1 MSSPAQP
8 PADPSVVLEALDAE
22 QRQVA
27 TTFDAPVAVIAG
39 AGTGKTRAI
48 THRIAYGALTG
59 ALDPRGVLAVT
70 FTTRAAGEM
79 RSRLHQLGVGS
90 VQARTFHSAALR
102 QIQFF
107 WPRAYGVELPEVT
120 DRRMSLVAEA
130 ASRSGLQV
138 DTGLLRDLVG
148 EISWA
153 KVSNVTA
160 GEYPAI
166 ARAANRVLA
175 GADPETVARVF
186 TAYETA
192 KRNRG
197 QIDFDDILLCTA
209 ALLSEHEDVAM
220 QVRQQYRHFVVDEYQ
235 DVSPLQQTVLNLWL
249 GERRDLCVV
258 GDPHQSIHAFAG
270 ARADFLTGF
279 AVAHPGT
286 RVIRLVRDYRST
298 PQVVDLANKVM
309 APRRAAQL
317 AAHAAGTAGSLQG
330 VNLVAQQPSGPAVEF
345 GSHPEEAEEARAI
358 AEWLTARHGEG
369 VEWREMAVLFRIN
382 AQSPVLEAALSER
395 RIPYLVRG
403 SDKFYERPEIRQALA
418 QLRAAVRAEPE
429 GPGLPLLKDVLAGV
443 GWSQEPPEGS
453 GSVREKWES
462 LNALVDLAHD
472 IAVDNPEHGLVELVG
487 ALNERAALQEAPVSQ
502 GVTLGTLHAS
512 KGLEWDAVALF
523 GMQEGTLPFVLA
535 TTPEQ
540 LDEEKRLL
548 YVGITRARRHLRIS
562 WSRSRT
568 GGRGNRGPSRF
579 LDGLTPAAVAQ
590 AAEQAAT
597 PRRRNRRSAQ
607 SQTCRV
613 CHKSLGT
620 GAERKLGR
628 HEGCPSDIDEELL
641 ARLKAWRLRTAQAAS
656 LPAFVIFTDA
666 TLVAVAESRPR
677 TEQDLL
683 RIAGI
688 GRSKLERHG
697 ADLLA
702 LVAGESPG
710 ADEELP
716 MDGEGR
722 QDP

>member
-1 MSSPAQP
+1 MPSPHP
-8 PADPSVVLEALDAE
+8 TGDPEQILAALDPE

-79 RSRLHQLGVGS
+79 RGRLHQLGVGT

-107 WPRAYGVELPEVT
+107 WPRTYGVELPEVT
-120 DRRMSLVAEA
+120 DRRMALVAEA
-130 ASRSGLQV
+130 ASRHGLKV
-138 DTGLLRDLVG
+138 DTGLLRDLLG

-166 ARAANRVLA
+166 ARAANRTLA
-175 GADPETVARVF
+175 GADPETVAKIF
-186 TAYETA
+186 TGYENA

-209 ALLSEHEDVAM
+209 ALLSEHEQVAA
-220 QVRQQYRHFVVDEYQ
+220 QIRGQYRHFVVDEYQ

-249 GERRDLCVV
+249 GDRRDLCVV

-279 AVAHPGT
+279 AAAHPGT
-286 RVIRLVRDYRST
+286 TVVRLVRDYRST
-298 PQVVDLANKVM
+298 PQVVELANKVM
-309 APRRAAQL
+309 APRGRRDAQPAGAL
-317 AAHAAGTAGSLQG
+317 AG

-345 GSHPEEAEEARAI
+345 GSHPEEADEARSI
-358 AEWLTARHGEG
+358 ALWLTARHEEG
-369 VEWREMAVLFRIN
+369 VDWREMAVLFRIN

-395 RIPYLVRG
+395 NIPYLVRG
-403 SDKFYERPEIRQALA
+403 SEKFYERPEIKQALA
-418 QLRAAVRAEPE
+418 QLRAAVRSEPE

-443 GWSQEPPEGS
+443 GWSAAPPEGS

-462 LNALVDLAHD
+462 LNALVELAHD
-472 IAVDNPEHGLVELVG
+472 LAVENPEHGLTELVESLG
-487 ALNERAALQEAPVSQ
+487 ERASLQQAPVSQ

-512 KGLEWDAVALF
+512 KGLEWDAVCLF
-523 GMQEGTLPFVLA
+523 GMQEGTLPFLLA
-535 TTPEQ
+535 TTDDQ
-540 LDEEKRLL
+540 LAEEKRLL

-562 WSRSRT
+562 WSRSRS

-579 LDGLTPAAVAQ
+579 LDGLTPAALAQ
-590 AAEQAAT
+590 QAQQAV
-597 PRRRNRRSAQ
+597 PKRRGTRSAQ

-613 CHKSLGT
+613 CGKGLGT

-628 HEGCPSDIDEELL
+628 HSGCPSNYDEGLFD
-641 ARLKAWRLRTAQAAS
+641 RLKQWRLATAQADS
-656 LPAFVIFTDA
+656 MPAFVIFTDA
-666 TLVAVAESRPR
+666 TLMAIAEAEPADEQELLKISGVGR
-677 TEQDLL
+677 TK
-683 RIAGI
+683 I
-688 GRSKLERHG
+688 ERHG
-697 ADLLA
+697 ADVLSI
-702 LVAGESPG
+702 VAG
-710 ADEELP
+710 
-716 MDGEGR
+716 R
-722 QDP
+722 DPQENP

>member
-1 MSSPAQP
+1 MLAAKVCDVPSPHP
-8 PADPSVVLEALDAE
+8 SGDPEQILAALDPE

-27 TTFDAPVAVIAG
+27 TSFDAPVAVIAG

-79 RSRLHQLGVGS
+79 RGRLHQLGVGN

-107 WPRAYGVELPEVT
+107 WPRTYGVELPEVT

-130 ASRSGLQV
+130 ASRHGLRV

-166 ARAANRVLA
+166 ARATNRTLA
-175 GADPETVARVF
+175 GADPETVAKIF
-186 TAYETA
+186 TGYETS

-209 ALLSEHEDVAM
+209 ALLSEHEQVAA
-220 QVRQQYRHFVVDEYQ
+220 QVRGQYRHFVVDEYQ
-235 DVSPLQQTVLNLWL
+235 DVSPLQQTVLNLWV
-249 GERRDLCVV
+249 GDRRDLCVV

-279 AVAHPGT
+279 AATHPGT
-286 RVIRLVRDYRST
+286 TVVRLVRDYRST
-298 PQVVDLANKVM
+298 PQVVELANKVM
-309 APRRAAQL
+309 APRGRRLDAQPPGAL
-317 AAHAAGTAGSLQG
+317 AG

-345 GSHPEEAEEARAI
+345 ASHPEEADEGRSI
-358 AEWLTARHGEG
+358 AAWLAARHAEG

-382 AQSPVLEAALSER
+382 AQSPVLEAALSEKN
-395 RIPYLVRG
+395 IPYLVRG
-403 SDKFYERPEIRQALA
+403 SEKFYERPEIKQALA

-429 GPGLPLLKDVLAGV
+429 GPGLPLLKDVLSGV
-443 GWSQEPPEGS
+443 GWSVEPPEGS

-462 LNALVDLAHD
+462 LNALVELAHD
-472 IAVDNPEHGLVELVG
+472 IAVDNPEGGLTELVE
-487 ALNERAALQEAPVSQ
+487 ALSERASLQQAPVSQ

-512 KGLEWDAVALF
+512 KGLEWDAVCLF
-523 GMQEGTLPFVLA
+523 GMQEGTLPFLLA
-535 TTPEQ
+535 TTDEQ
-540 LDEEKRLL
+540 LAEEKRLL

-562 WSRSRT
+562 WSRSRS

-579 LDGLTPAAVAQ
+579 LDGLTPAALAQQARQ
-590 AAEQAAT
+590 AA
-597 PRRRNRRSAQ
+597 PKRRSSRSAQ

-613 CHKSLGT
+613 CDKGLTS

-628 HEGCPSDIDEELL
+628 HTGCPSSFDEGLL
-641 ARLKAWRLRTAQAAS
+641 ARLKEWRLATAQAAS
-656 LPAFVIFTDA
+656 MPAFVIFTDA
-666 TLVAVAESRPR
+666 TLMAIAEAEPADERELLKISGVGR
-677 TEQDLL
+677 TKYERYGAHLL
-683 RIAGI
+683 NI
-688 GRSKLERHG
+688 
-697 ADLLA
+697 
-702 LVAGESPG
+702 VAGREPDQN
-710 ADEELP
+710 A
-716 MDGEGR
+716 
-722 QDP
+722 